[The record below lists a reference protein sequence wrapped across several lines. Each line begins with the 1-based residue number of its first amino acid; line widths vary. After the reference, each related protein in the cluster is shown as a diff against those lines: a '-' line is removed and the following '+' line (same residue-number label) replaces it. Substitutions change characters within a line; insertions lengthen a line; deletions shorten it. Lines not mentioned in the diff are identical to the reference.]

1 MVDMAKKKA
10 STGPHRSKIANPKRK
25 RSGRRATARRRGR
38 PRRAR
43 PEIVIKRTSGRKE
56 RFDLDRMARTTGR
69 SGVPFLMAR
78 DVAKG
83 VARRIEGEAKKQGVG
98 RRKKTVTAARIRNM
112 ISKELHRRNESDV
125 ALSYSGERP
134 VNTRQGRYELMRE
147 NQPMNDSETANR
159 SKLRYDSATRFAKST
174 RPSSMK

>member
-1 MVDMAKKKA
+1 MAKRK
-10 STGPHRSKIANPKRK
+10 SSRGSRGSRIANPKRK
-25 RSGRRATARRRGR
+25 RSGRRATAKRRGR
-38 PRRAR
+38 PGRAR
-43 PEIVIKRTSGRKE
+43 PEIVIRRTSGRKE

-83 VARRIEGEAKKQGVG
+83 VARKIEGEAKKQGAG

-112 ISKELHRRNESDV
+112 ISKELHRRNESNV
-125 ALSYSGERP
+125 APSYSGERP
-134 VNTRQGRYELMRE
+134 VNTRQGRYELVRE